1 MVQHFQKQTSGKEPR
16 VYFALMNFH
25 IVNPLQPLSKVPGT
39 AVHGKC
45 LLHNTRAEI
54 SMRLAWPG
62 TRALA
67 LPERRGKG
75 ATEGCTRKKTLIFCQ
90 NGFCIAKEK
99 RDNEIR

>member
-1 MVQHFQKQTSGKEPR
+1 MC
-16 VYFALMNFH
+16 FALMNFH

-54 SMRLAWPG
+54 SMRLAWLG

-67 LPERRGKG
+67 LPERREKG
-75 ATEGCTRKKTLIFCQ
+75 ATEGCTRKKTCSSSAKMAFALQ
-90 NGFCIAKEK
+90 KTSVLMKLDNGFKSESLCQW
-99 RDNEIR
+99 